1 MKQDAWKRN
10 HLTAPWVWVPRCGPC
25 EGGEAGSA
33 PSRTQ
38 PVPAGSAAAPAP
50 GTAEALSEA
59 GGTSGKARL
68 REGKSLPGNE
78 EKQVRN
84 NPVTPGRGGGERLGG
99 QLEAGQGQPT
109 PIKEIQ
115 QFLMKYCVSFFSQL
129 VYLRTV
135 KRRRR
140 ATISL
145 CIYSE
150 QQCISS
156 SR

>member
-1 MKQDAWKRN
+1 M
-10 HLTAPWVWVPRCGPC
+10 P
-25 EGGEAGSA
+25 GS
-33 PSRTQ
+33 
-38 PVPAGSAAAPAP
+38 
-50 GTAEALSEA
+50 
-59 GGTSGKARL
+59 
-68 REGKSLPGNE
+68 E

-99 QLEAGQGQPT
+99 QREAGQGQPS
-109 PIKEIQ
+109 PIREIQ
-115 QFLMKYCVSFFSQL
+115 QFLMKNCVSFFSQL
-129 VYLRTV
+129 VYLRTA

-150 QQCISS
+150 QQCTSS